1 MSHNIVF
8 KLDEDVIFENT
19 VKFMYTG
26 LVKVDIVAISQISL
40 FTF

>member
-8 KLDEDVIFENT
+8 KTDADVIFENT

-26 LVKVDIVAISQISL
+26 LVKVDIVVISQISL